1 MHRDVCTCVFQ
12 VITPCRRLILCADN
26 RKEMEEWMT
35 ALRSI
40 QNRQNYEVSLV
51 PAIPVYRDWSLYS
64 LLTVC
69 VCPSPPSI
77 AWTTSVG
84 CTTGTPAPTPDPR
97 TATCAGR
104 LCQGSRH
111 TASPVKVHTH
121 THTHGAE
128 QRAVIV
134 AVRSAVCE
142 QQRVPDQQTWS

>member
-26 RKEMEEWMT
+26 RKEMEDWMT

-69 VCPSPPSI
+69 VCVSQSTQYSMDHFSGMHNWYACSHARPTYCNVCREALSGV
-77 AWTTSVG
+77 TSHG
-84 CTTGTPAPTPDPR
+84 LSCEGT
-97 TATCAGR
+97 
-104 LCQGSRH
+104 Q
-111 TASPVKVHTH
+111 VHTH
-121 THTHGAE
+121 TRC
-128 QRAVIV
+128 RAKSCYSDSVE
-134 AVRSAVCE
+134 CCL
-142 QQRVPDQQTWS
+142 